1 MNNETIWKNNELK
14 SLSFKFHY
22 MRHLIP
28 AETHKS
34 SVIFRNI
41 FPHNNVWLK
50 IRFPL
55 NLNVHKTTHKNYL
68 CKDLKNQV
76 HTALKTKIQHITI
89 TIKSF

>member
-1 MNNETIWKNNELK
+1 MNNETIWKNDELK

-22 MRHLIP
+22 MGHLIP

-50 IRFPL
+50 IWFPL
-55 NLNVHKTTHKNYL
+55 NLNVHKITHKNYL
-68 CKDLKNQV
+68 CKGFLKNDV
-76 HTALKTKIQHITI
+76 HTALKTKI
-89 TIKSF
+89 